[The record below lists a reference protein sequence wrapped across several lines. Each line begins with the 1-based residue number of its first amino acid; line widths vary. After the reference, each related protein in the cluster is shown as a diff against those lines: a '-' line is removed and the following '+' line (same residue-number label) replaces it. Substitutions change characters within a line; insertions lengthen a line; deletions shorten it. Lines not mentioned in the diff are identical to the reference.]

1 MAKRDIICVG
11 TSAGGVPAL
20 TALVRDLPRDLPA
33 ALLVVLHV
41 SADHPSVL
49 PRILSSAGALPAEH
63 ARNGEP
69 LLSGRIYIAPPDR
82 HLMVEPGVV
91 RVTRGARENG
101 HRPAVDTLFR
111 TAAFAYGPRV
121 IGVILTGALDDGV
134 AGLLAVKQ
142 QGGLA
147 LVQDPDDAFCRDMP
161 RHALEVVEADYV
173 LPLLDLAA
181 LLPKLA
187 GNEVPEYAPP
197 AEQLALEAKID
208 LGRPEAE
215 INPPGQPS
223 GLSCPACGGVLNEVH
238 DHRMIRFRCR
248 VGHAYAPESLHGAQ
262 QLEVEAALWAALRAL
277 EEEAALARRMATR
290 ARDARHARQLT
301 RFEGRAA
308 SAEQQAQAIRRALRL
323 AGPESG

>member
-1 MAKRDIICVG
+1 VAKRDIICVG

-20 TALVRDLPRDLPA
+20 TALVKDLPRDLPA
-33 ALLVVLHV
+33 ALLVVLHL
-41 SADHPSVL
+41 SAEHPSVL
-49 PRILSSAGALPAEH
+49 PRILSGAGALPAEH
-63 ARNGEP
+63 AKNGEP
-69 LLSGRIYIAPPDR
+69 LLSGRIYIAPPDM
-82 HLMVEPGVV
+82 HMMVEPGVI

-111 TAAFAYGPRV
+111 TAAYAYGPRV

-142 QGGLA
+142 RGGLA

-173 LPLLDLAA
+173 LPLPDLAA
-181 LLPKLA
+181 LLPKLV
-187 GNEVPEYAPP
+187 GQDVSDDDP
-197 AEQLALEAKID
+197 ASEQLALEAKID
-208 LGRPEAE
+208 LERPEAE
-215 INPPGQPS
+215 IQPPGQPS

-238 DHRMIRFRCR
+238 DHRMVRFRCR

-277 EEEAALARRMATR
+277 EEKAALARRMASR
-290 ARDARHARQLT
+290 ARDNRHSRQFT
-301 RFEGRAA
+301 RFGERAD
-308 SAEQQAQAIRRALRL
+308 SAEQQAEMIRRVLKIAD
-323 AGPESG
+323 PETG